1 MRFLG
6 VWTCLDPNLA
16 PGLLLAVPGLSRS
29 TTVAERFPTFLMLRP
44 FNTVPH
50 VVVTPSHKMAFI
62 ASLQH
67 NFATVMNHNENII
80 FSDGLR

>member
-50 VVVTPSHKMAFI
+50 VVVT
-62 ASLQH
+62 LQ
-67 NFATVMNHNENII
+67 M
-80 FSDGLR
+80 